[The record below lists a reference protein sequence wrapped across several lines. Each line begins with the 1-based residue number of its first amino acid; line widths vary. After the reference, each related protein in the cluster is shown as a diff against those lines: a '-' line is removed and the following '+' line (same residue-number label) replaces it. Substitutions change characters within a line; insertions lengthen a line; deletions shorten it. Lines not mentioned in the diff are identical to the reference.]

1 MTRKE
6 VRRSVVQFIADNPQL
21 SYKALSLKLNCAIST
36 VATIAREYEIR
47 RQRAA
52 LTEADLTKLS
62 DLTRK
67 GE

>member
-6 VRRSVVQFIADNPQL
+6 VRRQLAQFISDNPRL
-21 SYKALSLKLNCAIST
+21 SYKALSLKLNCAVST
-36 VATIAREYEIR
+36 IATIAREYGIR
-47 RQRAA
+47 RQRPA

-62 DLTRK
+62 DLTQK

>member
-6 VRRSVVQFIADNPQL
+6 VRRKVAQFIADNPQL
-21 SYKALSLKLNCAIST
+21 SYKAMSLKLNCAVST
-36 VATIAREYEIR
+36 IATIARENEIR
-47 RQRAA
+47 RQRPA
-52 LTEADLTKLS
+52 LSEADLAKLS

>member
-6 VRRSVVQFIADNPQL
+6 VRRKLAQFIADNPQL

-47 RQRAA
+47 RQRPA
-52 LTEADLTKLS
+52 LTEADLTKLAE
-62 DLTRK
+62 LTR
-67 GE
+67 GEE

>member
-6 VRRSVVQFIADNPQL
+6 VRHKVAQFIADNPQL
-21 SYKALSLKLNCAIST
+21 SYKALSLKLNCAVST
-36 VATIAREYEIR
+36 IATIARENEIR
-47 RQRAA
+47 RQRPA
-52 LTEADLTKLS
+52 LSEADLAKLS